1 VRYAFDFPLFDH
13 LSDERVLAELAYEA
27 EQSGWDAVLVWDHV
41 NLHLAG
47 MASGGPH
54 AEPWIA
60 LALMAQRT
68 ERILLG
74 TCVTPVAR
82 RRPIK
87 LAREILALHR
97 LSAGRFIF
105 GAGLGVGE
113 AEFDDLGEERDLSVR
128 GDMLDE
134 GLEIISAALSGEPV
148 EFDGEHYTVH
158 SPVALDKRAEVPIW
172 LAGTWPNK
180 KPFRRAA
187 RYDGVYAMKVGFV
200 DALTPQDV
208 AAMSSYV
215 QQHRE
220 GGTKPFNLAVGAN
233 TTGDNARDRERAL
246 ALEEAGAN
254 WWLDGTLTP
263 FEDLDALRTRLR
275 AGPPL

>member
-1 VRYAFDFPLFDH
+1 MRYAFNFPLFDH
-13 LSDERVLAELAYEA
+13 LSDERVLAKLAHEA
-27 EQSGWDAVLVWDHV
+27 EESGWDAVMVWDHV
-41 NLHLAG
+41 NLHHPGIAN
-47 MASGGPH
+47 GGAH

-68 ERILLG
+68 ESVLLG

-82 RRPIK
+82 RRPVK

-97 LSAGRFIF
+97 LSGGRFMF

-113 AEFDDLGEERDLSVR
+113 DEFDDLGEERDLPTR
-128 GDMLDE
+128 GAMLDE
-134 GLEIISAALSGEPV
+134 SLEIISAVLSGKPV
-148 EFDGEHYTVH
+148 EFAGQHYQIH
-158 SPVALDKRAEVPIW
+158 SPTALDQRAEVPIW

-187 RYDGVYAMKVGFV
+187 RYDGIYAMKVGFA
-200 DALTPQDV
+200 DPLTPQDV
-208 AAMSSYV
+208 AAMAAYI

-220 GGTKPFNLAVGAN
+220 ANKLFNLAVGAT
-233 TTGDNARDRERAL
+233 TTGDRARDRARAM

-254 WWLDGTLTP
+254 WWLDGTLTS
-263 FEDLDALRTRLR
+263 FEDLQALRVRLH
-275 AGPPL
+275 AGPPA